1 MPGAAGRK
9 RIVLRETM
17 RGVLRR
23 INYADPLVKY
33 RGSKVVRLT
42 RILSDR
48 EDIGLSLPMAID
60 IFYTFYLPAPV
71 LEERHRLP
79 RSLWFQHRVIDTLLS
94 GSFIHDIRSK
104 TVVDGL
110 MSSIAASVFLTEL
123 RSELERNIEYGRGR
137 RQARTLEELREEV
150 TEEDLKKSVEKAMA
164 NTMRDVENAKKI
176 RSIIE
181 GEQPGNVSMMAYEEY
196 APELIKLARNTE
208 VIKILEILAGFKPWT
223 VNIPE
228 RRRRSKHGEITGY
241 ELGKEIE
248 RLVPSVLALPDEV
261 FYLRFLEGRLL
272 LYQKL
277 LSQGKGPL
285 YVLIDKSGSMDGTKI
300 IWAKAVALSLY
311 MRSLREHREFY
322 LRFFDSA
329 PYPLARV
336 DKRPKVR
343 QALKLMEYIARVK
356 GSGGTDISKAILL
369 ACNDI
374 RSGSVREISDI
385 VLITDGVDRIAEQ
398 VVSYNLKKSN
408 ARLITVMIMGDNKS
422 LRKIS
427 TKYLTVKRLSRE
439 DMLKVVEA

>member
-1 MPGAAGRK
+1 MSTGSR
-9 RIVLRETM
+9 RRLILRESLK
-17 RGVLRR
+17 GVLRR
-23 INYADPLVKY
+23 INYADPLVRY
-33 RGSKVVRLT
+33 RGSKVIRLA
-42 RILSDR
+42 RILGDT
-48 EDIGLSLPMAID
+48 EEPGLSLPMAID

-71 LEERHRLP
+71 LEERYNLP
-79 RSLWFQHRVIDTLLS
+79 RSLWFQHRIIDTLLS

-110 MSSIAASVFLTEL
+110 MSSIAAGVFLTEL
-123 RSELERNIEYGRGR
+123 RSELEKKIQYRGEGRSR
-137 RQARTLEELREEV
+137 PRSLEEYREEV
-150 TEEDLKKSVEKAMA
+150 TEEELRKSVEKAMA

-181 GEQPGNVSMMAYEEY
+181 GDQPGNVSMLAYEEY

-208 VIKILEILAGFKPWT
+208 VVKILEILAGFKPWS

-248 RLVPSVLALPDEV
+248 RIVPSVLAMPDEV
-261 FYLRFLEGRLL
+261 FYLKLLEGRLL

-329 PYPLARV
+329 PYPMAKI
-336 DKRPKVR
+336 DKRPKVK
-343 QALKLMEYIARVK
+343 QALKLMEYIARIK
-356 GSGGTDISKAILL
+356 GSGGTDISKAILS

-374 RSGSVREISDI
+374 RTGSVRETSDI

-422 LRKIS
+422 LRRIS